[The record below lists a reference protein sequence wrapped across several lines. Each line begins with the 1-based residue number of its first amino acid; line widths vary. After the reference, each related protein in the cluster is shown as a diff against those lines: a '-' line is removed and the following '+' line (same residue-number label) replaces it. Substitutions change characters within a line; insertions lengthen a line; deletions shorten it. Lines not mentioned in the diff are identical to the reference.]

1 MYSNPPSLQ
10 AFFSTYQE
18 RINQILA
25 KSLPTPD
32 SSSVPDGKHLYE
44 AMRYS
49 LLLGGKRIRPL
60 LAYASAYACGEINPN
75 VDQAACAVE
84 CIHAYSL
91 IHDDLPAM
99 DDDDLRRGQATCHVA
114 FDEATAILAGDALQ
128 TLAFSVLSSAEL
140 DPALAVRLIRELS
153 HASGAGGMIV
163 GQVLDLGAANHSL
176 DLRALEA
183 IHLFK
188 TGALIEAAI
197 VMGAL
202 AGGCSDTAKIDAL
215 RQYAKA
221 AGLAFQVRDDILDV
235 TADTKTLGKTQGADE
250 ALKKSTYV
258 SLLGL
263 EEAERHC
270 ERLLGEAI
278 SALKTFDERAD
289 YLRQIANF
297 IVNREF

>member
-1 MYSNPPSLQ
+1 MYSNPPNLQ
-10 AFFSTYQE
+10 AFFSIYQE

-32 SSSVPDGKHLYE
+32 PSSVPHGKHLYE

-60 LAYASAYACGEINPN
+60 LAYAAAYTSGEINPS

-99 DDDDLRRGQATCHVA
+99 DDDDLRRGKATCHIA

-128 TLAFSVLSSAEL
+128 TLAFSILSSTEL
-140 DPALAVRLIRELS
+140 DSVLAVKLIRELS
-153 HASGAGGMIV
+153 QASGANVMVV
-163 GQVLDLGAANHSL
+163 GQALDLRAANRSL

-202 AGGCSDTAKIDAL
+202 AGGCSDTTEIDAL

-221 AGLAFQVRDDILDV
+221 IGLAFQVRDDILDV
-235 TADTKTLGKTQGADE
+235 TADTQTLGKTQGADE

-263 EEAERHC
+263 EEAEQHC

-278 SALKTFDERAD
+278 LALKIFDDRAD
-289 YLRQIANF
+289 YLRQIARF